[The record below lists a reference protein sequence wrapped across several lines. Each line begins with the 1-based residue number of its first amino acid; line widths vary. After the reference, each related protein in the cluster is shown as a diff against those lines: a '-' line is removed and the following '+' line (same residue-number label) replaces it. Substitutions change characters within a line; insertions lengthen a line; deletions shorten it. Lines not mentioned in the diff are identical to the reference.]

1 MAGEKVE
8 FNERGYRDID
18 KKRTRKVTKTFLE
31 NNNIPIWFMPMIGFG
46 FDDEGNLV
54 KQKVNSDGEI
64 TVSEI
69 SELLTAINTL
79 LNSQDADNNL
89 NVKHTGS
96 NAELLAPETLTWNGT
111 ETEKET
117 ADIDVPDGKTIAVR
131 IDNGADQQLTVTF
144 EHKNG
149 SDYIDYYGA
158 DGIELYFSIP
168 ANTHRVFA
176 PIQAFPRFDGGRIV
190 VTADSAPTADDETTI
205 EVQEV

>member
-1 MAGEKVE
+1 MAYTSVSDILNKVYNSLTKS
-8 FNERGYRDID
+8 FNISAGADDISD
-18 KKRTRKVTKTFLE
+18 LATLLSNFNSEDFASESTLDTRLSSLETKL
-31 NNNIPIWFMPMIGFG
+31 
-46 FDDEGNLV
+46 D
-54 KQKVNSDGEI
+54 
-64 TVSEI
+64 
-69 SELLTAINTL
+69 TL
-79 LNSQDADNNL
+79 LNSQDGNDL
-89 NVKHTGS
+89 TVKQTGS

>member
-1 MAGEKVE
+1 MNINNMSPRTGQKLKDDNTVINTAEMIEALYDAFITDGDAG
-8 FNERGYRDID
+8 
-18 KKRTRKVTKTFLE
+18 
-31 NNNIPIWFMPMIGFG
+31 
-46 FDDEGNLV
+46 V
-54 KQKVNSDGEI
+54 KQ
-64 TVSEI
+64 
-69 SELLTAINTL
+69 
-79 LNSQDADNNL
+79 
-89 NVKHTGS
+89 TGS

-176 PIQAFPRFDGGRIV
+176 PIQAFPRFDRGRIV

>member
-1 MAGEKVE
+1 VIKLAGEKVE

-96 NAELLAPETLTWNGT
+96 IVAEVKDESDADESNIITFSANIESIEIYHNETTQQEFTVNGLTLKVAPGGWRSPVAGT
-111 ETEKET
+111 ASDE
-117 ADIDVPDGKTIAVR
+117 
-131 IDNGADQQLTVTF
+131 VT
-144 EHKNG
+144 
-149 SDYIDYYGA
+149 
-158 DGIELYFSIP
+158 IP
-168 ANTHRVFA
+168 A
-176 PIQAFPRFDGGRIV
+176 D
-190 VTADSAPTADDETTI
+190 VTCTI
-205 EVQEV
+205 SRLI